1 MVLAP
6 VAAAPVTKVGVLS
19 KLGGGAGGH
28 KNWKDRFFVLSDHVY
43 YYNSKKDYEKAPLAA
58 LGRVNLTAYFVARS
72 DADALEFTVHAYP
85 KVRRAR
91 SRMSYGGV
99 LAAAAAA
106 AAAAAGGAAATA
118 AARCSSIAGA
128 ITRQRS
134 PNDPAPPP
142 PSSPSLA
149 ARRPRRKWTS
159 G

>member
-6 VAAAPVTKVGVLS
+6 VDAAPVTKVGVLS

-91 SRMSYGGV
+91 ARMFDSGV
-99 LAAAAAA
+99 LAAAAV
-106 AAAAAGGAAATA
+106 AAAGGAAAPA
-118 AARCSSIAGA
+118 AARCSSIACDNDA
-128 ITRQRS
+128 AQRS
-134 PNDPAPPP
+134 PYNPAPPP
-142 PSSPSLA
+142 PSSPSRA